1 MNIKLI
7 VHNINH
13 KRFYIKKKSFYFNFI
28 FLIKYNLYFLKVLL
42 IIFFNWNNIKFIKI
56 FIFYLN
62 NFIGAKKIENQ
73 LYYYNNLKSNKI
85 NAYKKIKN
93 PKISII
99 SPMYN
104 RKSYIIRFLD
114 NIQFQR
120 FKDIEIILVDDCSN
134 DNSKKII
141 ENYISKDNRLMII
154 NNKKRKGTF
163 LTRNL
168 GVLFS
173 KGKYVFIP
181 DLDDIF
187 SKSILSRS
195 YKYAEKYNYDIIKFD
210 IKIIN
215 GLFNQ
220 GTLFYEFRDLKQP
233 ELSTNLF
240 YLNNELIRR
249 DLVIWNKLIKK
260 EIYIVSLN
268 SINKL
273 YSNMFMTINE
283 DQVMNYFLL
292 RVAKSLYYINNI
304 GYYYLTNSMS
314 ITKRLLYGNKMNLL
328 CKFFY
333 MKILFEYSKNTKY
346 EKDMSNLLAV
356 YVFRGTQLPPNY
368 FNFTFFYDVTNIY
381 QNSKFISED
390 NKNYLLDIKNKL
402 IIKKKK
408 I

>member
-1 MNIKLI
+1 MI
-7 VHNINH
+7 
-13 KRFYIKKKSFYFNFI
+13 
-28 FLIKYNLYFLKVLL
+28 
-42 IIFFNWNNIKFIKI
+42 
-56 FIFYLN
+56 
-62 NFIGAKKIENQ
+62 
-73 LYYYNNLKSNKI
+73 
-85 NAYKKIKN
+85 
-93 PKISII
+93 
-99 SPMYN
+99 
-104 RKSYIIRFLD
+104 
-114 NIQFQR
+114 
-120 FKDIEIILVDDCSN
+120 
-134 DNSKKII
+134 
-141 ENYISKDNRLMII
+141 II

-163 LTRNL
+163 FTRNL

-181 DLDDIF
+181 DPDDIF
-187 SKSILSRS
+187 SKSILSIS
-195 YKYAEKYNYDIIKFD
+195 YKYAEKYDYDIIKFD

-260 EIYIVSLN
+260 EIYIISLN

-283 DQVMNYFLL
+283 DQIMNYFLL

-368 FNFTFFYDVTNIY
+368 FNFTFFYDVTNMY

-402 IIKKKK
+402 IIK
-408 I
+408 